1 MSGPF
6 VLVPLVVTTPMLTS
20 STIAEPAA
28 GEAVWAAATSYT
40 IGQQVIRVETHRI
53 YENIIAGVNST
64 LPELAANGTTPRWLD
79 VGPTNRWAVFDTLVS
94 SQSTIVSPLTFVLK
108 PGFFNAIALYGLE
121 GATVSVSIKDT
132 PAGAVF
138 YTKTI
143 DLIEPPIDYYDYYF
157 GLIRLSTKAI
167 FKDILPQA
175 DPELTVTISAGA
187 GIAVKAGMIAIG
199 DLRALMLSSGQGGT
213 LSGAKAKPITYSY
226 ISTDAFGNTKII
238 KRAKA
243 TDLEISAVVP
253 KADTDA
259 ALLTM
264 QSVLDIPAVW
274 IASDQPGYEGLS
286 VFGLASGDVTYQS
299 PIHSTITINVK
310 GLI

>member
-6 VLVPLVVTTPMLTS
+6 VLVPLAVTTPMLTS

-53 YENIIAGVNST
+53 YENLIAGVDAT
-64 LPELAANGTTPRWLD
+64 LPESSPTRWLD

-94 SQSTIVSPLTFVLK
+94 SQSTIVTPLTMVIR
-108 PGFFNAIALYGLE
+108 PGFFNAIALYGLD
-121 GATVSVSIKDT
+121 GATVSVSVKDA

-143 DLIEPPIDYYDYYF
+143 DLLEPPIDYYDYYF
-157 GLIRLSTKAI
+157 GVIRSSSKAF

-175 DPELTVTISAGA
+175 DPELTITLSAGA
-187 GIAVKAGMIAIG
+187 GIAVKAGMFAIG
-199 DLRALMLSSGQGGT
+199 DLRSLMLSDGFGGT
-213 LSGAKAKPITYSY
+213 LAGAKAKPITYSY
-226 ISTDAFGNTKII
+226 ISTDVFGNTKII
-238 KRAKA
+238 RRAKA
-243 TDLEISAVVP
+243 TDLDIRAVVP
-253 KADTDA
+253 KADADA
-259 ALLTM
+259 ALLTI

-274 IASDQPGYEGLS
+274 IATDQTGYEGLS
-286 VFGLASGDVTYQS
+286 VFGLASGDVTYEG
-299 PIHSTITINVK
+299 PVYSTININVK